1 MSGETTVTMHRH
13 SWEAFLNMSLR
24 TAWPLMKHF
33 FGKKENLQCWVYCSQ
48 VPDYQDL
55 PIITCQIKR
64 SLLYFTS

>member
-1 MSGETTVTMHRH
+1 MGFNSG
-13 SWEAFLNMSLR
+13 FKG
-24 TAWPLMKHF
+24 LMKLF